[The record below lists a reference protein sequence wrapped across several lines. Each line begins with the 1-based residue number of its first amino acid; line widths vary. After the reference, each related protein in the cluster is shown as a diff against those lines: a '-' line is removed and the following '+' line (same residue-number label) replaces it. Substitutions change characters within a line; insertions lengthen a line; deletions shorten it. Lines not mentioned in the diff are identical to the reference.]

1 MNDRAYFRVTVS
13 MRVTRKQAT
22 INKQKIVD
30 SAIRL
35 FAERGVNGVGLAEV
49 MADAGFTHGGF
60 YNHFASKDDLVL
72 EASSTAFARAVNS
85 LRNIKTPRRARDA
98 DFAAWLSP
106 AMLNG
111 SSKGSAAL
119 SAISAKGV
127 SEFLDILTARYGD
140 RDRAAAALA
149 GLVGARIISSAVEQA
164 DKELSNRFGAVE
176 YPTGG

>member
-1 MNDRAYFRVTVS
+1 
-13 MRVTRKQAT
+13 MRVTRKQVAV
-22 INKQKIVD
+22 NRQKIVD

-35 FAERGVNGVGLAEV
+35 FTERGVSGVGVAEV
-49 MADAGFTHGGF
+49 MGDAGFTHGGF

-85 LRNIKTPRRARDA
+85 LRNSKTPRPSLP
-98 DFAAWLSP
+98 DFAAWLSL

-111 SSKGSAAL
+111 SSNGSAAL

-127 SEFLDILTARYGD
+127 SEFLDILTDLYGD
-140 RDRAAAALA
+140 QDRAAAALA

-164 DKELSNRFGAVE
+164 DKELAKRFGAIE
-176 YPTGG
+176 YPAGG